1 MKIQLGEVI
10 QEQTCTIEYFLHP
23 EGGERGMVIVFP
35 GGAYHHLAPHEAIP
49 VAEKFVELGFHAAV
63 CMYRTNPVTYPVPL
77 EDARNAVKYTRE
89 HAEELGVKPNNIAVL
104 GFSAGGHLAGMV
116 SNMPGSADARPDAS
130 ILCYPV
136 LSSDPAIC
144 NIGSYH
150 NLFGNDLPAE
160 EYAEFDW
167 TKQAHE
173 NTPPAFL
180 WHTIPDTSVPVANSI
195 NYALKLKE
203 LGIDAELHIYPHG
216 PHGLGLGDRPG
227 HEGKYSEVKSWPVL
241 CARFLKD
248 RGW

>member
-10 QEQTCTIEYFLHP
+10 QEQACTIEYFLHP

-116 SNMPGSADARPDAS
+116 SNMPDSPDARPDAS
-130 ILCYPV
+130 IFCYSV
-136 LSSDPAIC
+136 LSSRPE
-144 NIGSYH
+144 NIHAGSFQ
-150 NLFGNDLPAE
+150 NLLGDCSE
-160 EYAEFDW
+160 DEYIKFSWPDAV
-167 TKQAHE
+167 HS

-180 WHTIPDTSVPVANSI
+180 WHTMKDTVVPVTNSI
-195 NYALKLKE
+195 DYALALKKLN
-203 LGIDAELHIYPHG
+203 IDVELHLYPQG
-216 PHGLGLGDRPG
+216 GHGLGTGDRPVY
-227 HEGKYSEVKSWPVL
+227 EGRFSEVASWTEL
-241 CARFLKD
+241 CRRFLKD

>member
-1 MKIQLGEVI
+1 MRIQLGDVI
-10 QEQTCTIEYFLHP
+10 ADQTCTIEYFLHP
-23 EGGERGMVIVFP
+23 SGGERGIVIVFP
-35 GGAYHHLAPHEAIP
+35 GGGYEYLSKRESEP
-49 VAEKFVELGFHAAV
+49 VAKKFVELGFHAAV
-63 CMYRTNPVTYPVPL
+63 CRYRVNPAVYPVPL

-89 HAEELGVKPNNIAVL
+89 HAAELGVKADKIAVL

-116 SNMPGSADARPDAS
+116 SNMPGSPAARPDAS

-136 LSSDPAIC
+136 LSTDEGIAH
-144 NIGSYH
+144 IGSFH
-150 NLFGNDLPAE
+150 NLFGNDLPLSA
-160 EYAEFDW
+160 YRDFDW
-167 TKQAHE
+167 TKNADS

-180 WHTIPDTSVPVANSI
+180 WHTITDTGVPVENSI

-203 LGIDAELHIYPHG
+203 LNIDSELHIYPRG

-227 HEGKYSEVKSWPVL
+227 LEGKFDEVKSWPQL

>member
-1 MKIQLGEVI
+1 MKIQLGEVV
-10 QEQTCTIEYFLHP
+10 QDQACTIEYFLNP
-23 EGGERGMVIVFP
+23 SGGERGIVIVFP
-35 GGAYHHLAPHEAIP
+35 GGAYHHLAPHEANP

-63 CMYRTNPVTYPVPL
+63 CSYRCSPVTYPVPL

-89 HAEELGVKPNNIAVL
+89 HAAELGVKADKIAVL

-116 SNMPGSADARPDAS
+116 SNMPGSPAARPDAS

-136 LSSDPAIC
+136 LSTDEGIAH
-144 NIGSYH
+144 IGSFH
-150 NLFGNDLPAE
+150 NLFGNDLPLSA
-160 EYAEFDW
+160 YRDFDW
-167 TKQAHE
+167 TKNADS

-180 WHTIPDTSVPVANSI
+180 WHTITDTGVPVENSI

-203 LGIDAELHIYPHG
+203 LNIDSELHIYPRG

-227 HEGKYSEVKSWPVL
+227 LEGKFDEVKSWPQL